1 MKIAV
6 IGANGFVGSNLVKVL
21 KKKHKLTKITRKTKF
36 SNLKSNFDII
46 IHAANSSKKYEAS
59 KNQKK
64 DFENSVKLTRKI
76 ISIFRNN
83 KIILVSTISVCNEKN
98 IYSKNRKICEN
109 LILKQNK
116 KNIIF
121 RLSVLLNYKLKRGI
135 LYDLIKG
142 NKINVDKNTYVNP
155 LTIQEVSQ
163 YIMLNLKSQKKIH
176 EVGSH
181 NKIRLN
187 TIKKILKSKSKFG
200 NKKIKLTSKKN
211 NLIKLS
217 YSKILNE
224 MLKKSSVKN

>member
-83 KIILVSTISVCNEKN
+83 KIILVSTISVRNEKN

-121 RLSVLLNYKLKRGI
+121 RLSVLLNYKSKRGI
-135 LYDLIKG
+135 LYDLTKG
-142 NKINVDKNTYVNP
+142 NKINIDKNTYINP

-187 TIKKILKSKSKFG
+187 TIKKILKSKNKFG

-211 NLIKLS
+211 NLVKLS
-217 YSKILNE
+217 YTKILNE